1 MPCRVRVVTDKEVPP
16 QRRSVTIHLRAL
28 LRSLVLKPRVHTPPC
43 SSSLIHKMPRT
54 RLVYVYNDGY
64 WWLPSFV
71 RSYYIVE
78 VDEPRTIWIEEPP
91 FRIFDRLFALFGN
104 IADVIWV
111 FALAAFLATLML
123 PPMMDIIIYLS
134 FFYIAVS
141 ALHTRP
147 CLYVRRPQFLFRCAS
162 SGYSTQLSPSP
173 GFSSSASWLLSSS
186 SSGLA

>member
-1 MPCRVRVVTDKEVPP
+1 
-16 QRRSVTIHLRAL
+16 
-28 LRSLVLKPRVHTPPC
+28 
-43 SSSLIHKMPRT
+43 
-54 RLVYVYNDGY
+54 
-64 WWLPSFV
+64 
-71 RSYYIVE
+71 
-78 VDEPRTIWIEEPP
+78 
-91 FRIFDRLFALFGN
+91 LFALFGN

-147 CLYVRRPQFLFRCAS
+147 CLYVRRPQFLFRFES
-162 SGYSTQLSPSP
+162 SGYWTQLSPSP
-173 GFSSSASWLLSSS
+173 VFSSSASWLLSSS